1 MNDAVKMKRGIL
13 LVNLGTPLSPKT
25 SDVRTYLKEFL
36 MDGRVVDIGFVQ
48 RWLLVNGI
56 IAPFRAP
63 KSAQEYRK
71 LWTSKGSPLL
81 FYSVEL
87 KEKLQTYLGEDYQVE
102 LAMRYQQP
110 TIAAGLERLRRANL
124 DSITIVP
131 LFPQYASATTGSVH
145 EAVMK
150 IVARWQLIPSLHF
163 IDQFAEHPAFITSF
177 AAVARPYLEK
187 DDYDYVLFS
196 YHGLPERQLRKADP
210 ECKCCDACC
219 LPYTRR
225 NRLCYRAQCLATTQA
240 LAQSL
245 NLPDSKYSVSFQS
258 RLGKTPWIQ
267 PYTEEVITE
276 LAQKGIRKLL
286 VFSPAFVADCLET
299 TIEIGE
305 TYKEQFEE
313 LNEGNELVLVES
325 LNSQAVWVEGLGRI
339 IKEHF

>member
-1 MNDAVKMKRGIL
+1 MKAKKGIL

-25 SDVRTYLKEFL
+25 GDVRRYLREFL
-36 MDGRVVDIGFVQ
+36 MDGRVIDIGFLK
-48 RWLLVNGI
+48 RTLLVKGI

-63 KSAQEYRK
+63 KSAQEYKK

-87 KEKLQTYLGEDYQVE
+87 KEKLQKYLGEGYQVE

-110 TIAAGLERLRRANL
+110 TIKAALERLRIQNL
-124 DSITIVP
+124 DSITVVP

-150 IVARWQLIPSLHF
+150 IVSRWQLIPTLRF
-163 IDQFAEHPAFITSF
+163 IDQFANHPAFIESF
-177 AAVARPYLEK
+177 TAIARPYFEGQ
-187 DDYDYVLFS
+187 DYDYVLFS
-196 YHGLPERQLRKADP
+196 YHGLPERQLRKADA
-210 ECKCCDACC
+210 ECQCKDACC
-219 LPYTRR
+219 LPYNTR

-240 LAQSL
+240 LAESL

-276 LAQKGIRKLL
+276 LAGKGIKKLL
-286 VFSPAFVADCLET
+286 VFSPAFVSDCLET

-313 LNEGNELVLVES
+313 LKEDNELVLIES
-325 LNSQAVWVEGLGRI
+325 LNSQSVWVEGLATI
-339 IKEHF
+339 INEYV